1 MVVQELHD
9 IMALGNKSMPESVFP
24 VDGTPPPEQGRQGKK
39 RGPKG
44 KPKGRMVI
52 PEARATIAAL
62 LGTIPL
68 RRDQLIE
75 YLHIIQD
82 EYGHLSAAHLAGL
95 ADLMKLPMAEVW
107 EVASFYD
114 HFDLVSEGMEA
125 PPARTIRICT
135 SLSCMMQ
142 GGEALLQKMQSMR
155 SEGKIDAD
163 VRFVPAPC
171 LGACDVAPA
180 AADGHNLVGY
190 ANTDNLMRVI
200 TTGTPHDIP
209 DYIGFT
215 AYRAAAGYALIEA
228 LNAATD
234 DAHAEMVSGLMS
246 TLSDAA
252 LRGLGGAGFPTG
264 RKWSIVAGYDGPRLM
279 AVNGDEGE
287 PGTFKDRYYLSSD
300 PHRMLEGV
308 LLASHMVGIT
318 KCYLY
323 IRDEYPEIIALL
335 TKELALLEASGL
347 LGSLEI
353 ELRRGAGAYI
363 CGEESAMIESIEGK
377 RGLPRH
383 RPPYVAERG
392 LFDRPTLVNNVETLF
407 WVRDIL
413 ERGADWYNDQG
424 REGHPGF
431 RTYSVSGRVAQPGL
445 VTTGAG
451 ATVAELIE
459 ACGGMADGHEF
470 KGYLPGGAS
479 GGILP
484 AHLADVPLDFGGKL
498 AELGCFVGSHAIVVL
513 SDKDNMWKAATN
525 LLQFFAHE
533 SCGQCTPCRSGT
545 EKAIS
550 LMTSDAPDTAL
561 LGELADIMADAS
573 ICGLG
578 QAASNPLISAMTHF
592 PGDIPDAA
600 SET

>member
-1 MVVQELHD
+1 
-9 IMALGNKSMPESVFP
+9 
-24 VDGTPPPEQGRQGKK
+24 
-39 RGPKG
+39 
-44 KPKGRMVI
+44 
-52 PEARATIAAL
+52 
-62 LGTIPL
+62 
-68 RRDQLIE
+68 
-75 YLHIIQD
+75 
-82 EYGHLSAAHLAGL
+82 
-95 ADLMKLPMAEVW
+95 
-107 EVASFYD
+107 
-114 HFDLVSEGMEA
+114 
-125 PPARTIRICT
+125 
-135 SLSCMMQ
+135 
-142 GGEALLQKMQSMR
+142 
-155 SEGKIDAD
+155 
-163 VRFVPAPC
+163 
-171 LGACDVAPA
+171 
-180 AADGHNLVGY
+180 
-190 ANTDNLMRVI
+190 
-200 TTGTPHDIP
+200 
-209 DYIGFT
+209 
-215 AYRAAAGYALIEA
+215 
-228 LNAATD
+228 
-234 DAHAEMVSGLMS
+234 
-246 TLSDAA
+246 
-252 LRGLGGAGFPTG
+252 
-264 RKWSIVAGYDGPRLM
+264 
-279 AVNGDEGE
+279 
-287 PGTFKDRYYLSSD
+287 
-300 PHRMLEGV
+300 
-308 LLASHMVGIT
+308 MVGIS

-335 TKELALLEASGL
+335 TKELALLEESGL
-347 LGSLEI
+347 LGGLEI

-459 ACGGMADGHEF
+459 ACGGMADGHKF

-513 SDKDNMWKAATN
+513 SDKDNMWKVATN

-545 EKAIS
+545 EKAVS
-550 LMTSDAPDTAL
+550 LMTSDTPDTAL
-561 LGELADIMADAS
+561 LGELADTMADAS

-578 QAASNPLISAMTHF
+578 QAASNPLISVMTHF
-592 PGDIPDAA
+592 PGDISDAA
-600 SET
+600 SEK